1 MKTMKL
7 VMLLAT
13 ATLITTACNRASTEG
28 NAQSG
33 ESRPNEEVPVNLEDL
48 VPNPPGTDGQVFS
61 DALRAELAPMVEDR
75 FSAGATPRT
84 RHLRENGY
92 PIYSNRLMHESS
104 PYLLQHAHNPVNWF
118 PWGDEAFDLAAEL
131 DRPVF
136 LSVGYS
142 TCHWCHVMEEESF
155 EDLEV
160 AEYINAHFIAV
171 KVDREQRPDVDSI
184 YMNAVYYFNGG
195 NGGWPMTV
203 VMTPD
208 RVPFFGATYIPAR
221 DGDRGSRTGLLTIL
235 AQLSE
240 LYNTDTATVSDRSE
254 QVVRRIVRGAQPQR
268 PGGVPDHRVIHAGA
282 TSLLSRY
289 DPVFGGVGNRPK
301 FPRPSIYQL
310 LLRYSRR
317 SGDEAALEVVT
328 NTLDHMADGGIYDHL
343 AGGFH
348 RYSTDRR
355 WLVPHFEKMLYD
367 NAQLTVLYLEAFQ
380 LTDNQRYA
388 TVAREVLDYV
398 SREMTHP
405 EGGFYSATDADSE
418 GEEGT
423 FFVWDEAEIDALLPA
438 EQAELFKAYYG
449 VTPRG
454 NFEGHTIL
462 SIVRQ
467 LESVAVSHQ
476 VGLDEARESI
486 RAAKQTLYDHRLTR
500 IHPGLDDKVLVSWN
514 GLMIG
519 AFARGSIVLGRPDYA
534 QQAQRAAEFIFEN
547 VWSDG
552 RLYRSY
558 RDDIVRSLGFL
569 DDYAFLIS
577 GLLDLFEATN
587 DPRWLE
593 SAIVLQG
600 VLDETFWDN
609 ENGGYFFTSSEHET
623 LLAREKPDYDGAE
636 PAGNSVAAENLLRLA
651 EFTTE
656 HSYRERAEGIFR
668 AFSFNLR
675 RAPQALPRM
684 LGALDYYLDT
694 PWELV
699 FVSPPEGGDIE
710 PFLQQLRGT
719 FLPNRAMVHVTE
731 GEAQAAV
738 GQNVPLVQLKTALG
752 GQTTAYV
759 CQAGVCQRPTSDPV
773 QFAEQIAPIRPYVE
787 EEPAPEVVRP

>member
-1 MKTMKL
+1 MKL
-7 VMLLAT
+7 WMLFAT
-13 ATLITTACNRASTEG
+13 SMLMSAACSRASTEG

-33 ESRPNEEVPVNLEDL
+33 ESVPNEEAPVNLDDL
-48 VPNPPGTDGQVFS
+48 VPNPPGTNEAAFS
-61 DALRAELAPMVEDR
+61 GSLRAELAPLIEER
-75 FSAGATPRT
+75 FSAGAIPRT

-92 PIYSNRLMHESS
+92 PIYSNRLMRESS

-118 PWGDEAFDLAAEL
+118 PWGDDAFDLAAEL

-160 AEYINAHFIAV
+160 AEYINSHFIAV

-221 DGDRGSRTGLLTIL
+221 DGDRGSRSGLLTIL
-235 AQLSE
+235 GELSE
-240 LYNTDTATVSDRSE
+240 LYATDTATVSDRAE
-254 QVVRRIVRGAQPQR
+254 EVVRRIVRGAQPRR
-268 PGGVPDHRVIHAGA
+268 PGGVPDHTVIQAA
-282 TSLLSRY
+282 AASILSRY
-289 DPVFGGVGNRPK
+289 DSEFGGTGSRPK
-301 FPRPSIYQL
+301 FPRPSTYQL
-310 LLRYSRR
+310 LLRYARR
-317 SGDEAALEVVT
+317 SGDEAALEIVT

-388 TVAREVLDYV
+388 TVAQEVLDYV
-398 SREMTHP
+398 AREMTHP
-405 EGGFYSATDADSE
+405 DGGFYSATDADSE

-423 FFVWDEAEIDALLPA
+423 FFVWDEAEIDTLLPSD
-438 EQAELFKAYYG
+438 QAEIFKSYYG
-449 VTPRG
+449 VTSRG

-476 VGLDEARESI
+476 VGLDEARASI
-486 RAAKQTLYDHRLTR
+486 QAARQLLYDHRLSR
-500 IHPGLDDKVLVSWN
+500 IPPGLDDKVLVSWN

-519 AFARGSIVLGRPDYA
+519 AFARGSIVLGRQDYG
-534 QQAQRAAEFIFEN
+534 QQAERAAEFIFDKL
-547 VWSDG
+547 WSDG

-558 RDDIVRSLGFL
+558 RDGIVRSLGFL

-587 DPRWLE
+587 DSTWLE
-593 SAIVLQG
+593 RAIVLQT
-600 VLDETFWDN
+600 VLDTTFWDN
-609 ENGGYFFTSSEHET
+609 ENGGYFFTSSEHES

-656 HSYRERAEGIFR
+656 HSYRQRAEGIFQ

-684 LGALDYYLDT
+684 LDALDYYLDT

-699 FVSPPEGGDIE
+699 FVSPTEGGNVE
-710 PFLQQLRGT
+710 PFLEHVRAT
-719 FLPNRAMVHVTE
+719 FLPNRVMVHVTE
-731 GEAQAAV
+731 GEVQTSV
-738 GQNVPLVQLKTALG
+738 GQSVPLVQLKTALG

-759 CQAGVCQRPTSDPV
+759 CQAGICQRPTADPA
-773 QFAEQIAPIRPYVE
+773 QFAEQITPIRPYVE
-787 EEPAPEVVRP
+787 NEQTP